1 MPPGVSLVW
10 LSASADPGFDIGL
23 VNAMKSAVSIPV
35 IASSGAG
42 SAQHFVECFEQTPV
56 EAALAVRLP
65 PSPRPPPERAG
76 CWCGARLRLM
86 RGWQAGIFHRQEVP
100 ISEVKT
106 TLIESG
112 IPQRESGV

>member
-1 MPPGVSLVW
+1 
-10 LSASADPGFDIGL
+10 
-23 VNAMKSAVSIPV
+23 MKSAVSIPV

-65 PSPRPPPERAG
+65 PPRWR
-76 CWCGARLRLM
+76 WLLVWSVLTIDVWV
-86 RGWQAGIFHRQEVP
+86 WQAGIFHRQEVP